1 MERRFAVHARAHRK
15 ALSGLLAAAV
25 LLTGAPLASAAPKT
39 PEAKAAFDRGVA
51 AYTANDFAGASEALG
66 QSYALEPDVETLF
79 AWAQTERKLDH
90 CDKASELYGKLL
102 AYELPEENKAAIR
115 TKLAECKAIIAAQ
128 KPVEPPPTPPATT
141 TPVPEPVAP
150 VPQPLPT
157 EDPGPVWTP
166 RAWWKDPVGGALV
179 GVGVVGLGVGGYLL
193 ISARS
198 LDADKA
204 NASSYGEFERL
215 EDKASSRG
223 TLGVIAAAG
232 GGALLVTGIVW
243 YATRGSAER
252 PTQVTGWI
260 TADGGGVAAA
270 GRF

>member
-1 MERRFAVHARAHRK
+1 MERRLAVHARAHRK

-51 AYTANDFAGASEALG
+51 AYTANDYAAASEALG
-66 QSYALEPDVETLF
+66 ESYALEPDVETLF
-79 AWAQTERKLDH
+79 AWAQTERKLER

-102 AYELPEENKAAIR
+102 AYDLPDENKAAIR
-115 TKLAECKAIIAAQ
+115 TKLEECKAIMAAQ
-128 KPVEPPPTPPATT
+128 KPVEPHPPVPAPTPAP
-141 TPVPEPVAP
+141 TPRPPP
-150 VPQPLPT
+150 LDDPLPIST
-157 EDPGPVWTP
+157 T

-193 ISARS
+193 MSASS
-198 LDADKA
+198 LDADKE
-204 NASSYGEFERL
+204 NATSYGEFQRL
-215 EDKASSRG
+215 EDKATSRG

-232 GGALLVTGIVW
+232 GGALIVAGIVW
-243 YATRGSAER
+243 YATRGGDER
-252 PTQVTGWI
+252 PPQVTGWI
-260 TADGGGVAAA
+260 TADGGGVAAT

>member
-51 AYTANDFAGASEALG
+51 AYTANDYAGASEALG

-79 AWAQTERKLDH
+79 AWAQTERKLEH

-102 AYELPEENKAAIR
+102 AYDLPEENKGAIR
-115 TKLAECKAIIAAQ
+115 AKLEECKAIIAAQ
-128 KPVEPPPTPPATT
+128 KPVEPAPTPVT
-141 TPVPEPVAP
+141 EPVVPA
-150 VPQPLPT
+150 PQPPP
-157 EDPGPVWTP
+157 EEPGPSSTT

-198 LDADKA
+198 LDADKD
-204 NASSYGEFERL
+204 NATSYGEFKRL

-232 GGALLVTGIVW
+232 GGALLVAGIVW
-243 YATRGSAER
+243 YATRGGGDER

-260 TADGGGVAAA
+260 TSDGGGVAAA

>member
-51 AYTANDFAGASEALG
+51 AYTANDYAGASEALG

-79 AWAQTERKLDH
+79 AWAQTERKLEH

-102 AYELPEENKAAIR
+102 AYDLPDENKAAIR
-115 TKLAECKAIIAAQ
+115 TKLADCKAIIAAQ
-128 KPVEPPPTPPATT
+128 KPVEPPPLPSPT
-141 TPVPEPVAP
+141 TPVPEPAGP
-150 VPQPLPT
+150 APQPSPPDDLRPIST
-157 EDPGPVWTP
+157 M

-193 ISARS
+193 VSARS
-198 LDADKA
+198 LDADKD
-204 NASSYGEFERL
+204 NAASYGEFERL
-215 EDKASSRG
+215 ENKANSRG

-232 GGALLVTGIVW
+232 GGVLLVTGIVW

-252 PTQVTGWI
+252 PTQVTGWV